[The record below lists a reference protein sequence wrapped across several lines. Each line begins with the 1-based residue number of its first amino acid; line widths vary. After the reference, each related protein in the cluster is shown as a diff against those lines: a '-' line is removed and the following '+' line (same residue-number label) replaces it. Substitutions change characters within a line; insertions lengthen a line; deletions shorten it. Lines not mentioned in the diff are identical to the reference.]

1 MVKNNEIKYKS
12 AINAIN
18 DGMGMVHQHFQLVDK
33 FTVVENIS
41 LGSDD
46 YSLIFKE
53 IFDIEK

>member
-1 MVKNNEIKYKS
+1 MVKNKEIKYKS
-12 AINAIN
+12 VIDAIN

-33 FTVVENIS
+33 FTIAENIS